1 MNLRLHLLSSSLVSL
16 LVASVS
22 ASAAAA
28 ARDDTNSGKPFD
40 CYISYGDLKFDLTS
54 LKGLHTLKRVR
65 ETPPTTM
72 IDTLVFNICEDLQP
86 KDDVDDADQVLV
98 SVF

>member
-1 MNLRLHLLSSSLVSL
+1 MNLRLHLLSTSLISL

-22 ASAAAA
+22 ASAAA

-65 ETPPTTM
+65 ETPPTTT
-72 IDTLVFNICEDLQP
+72 IDTLAFNICEDLQP